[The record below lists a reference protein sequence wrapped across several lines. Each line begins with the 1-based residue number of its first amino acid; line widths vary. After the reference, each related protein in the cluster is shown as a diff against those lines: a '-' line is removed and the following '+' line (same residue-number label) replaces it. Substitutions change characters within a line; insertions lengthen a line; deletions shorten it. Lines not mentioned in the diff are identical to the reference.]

1 VITDEE
7 NQQTFINCNRSHALL
22 CGGKRSSTSADSPR
36 LIKPGRQINQKEK
49 ATMKA
54 IQRIGMRT
62 LAAVMMILLASLWAA
77 AQTSG
82 TPGKIAKF
90 KSSTT
95 LGYSVITEDKDGRVG
110 IGTALPTSKLT
121 VQGVIEAL
129 SGFKFPDG
137 TVQTTSAAGA
147 LVSVVHDSTLQGNG
161 TAASP
166 LAVASPLL
174 VRDLDNPARQPFQ
187 TMVEAPSGAPS
198 GTLIPIVTVL
208 AEKVLVLE
216 FISGLINVP
225 GNRFATAVLVIQ
237 EGGAPVFHHRLLL
250 TKIGAAS
257 STTDAYGVFPPF
269 RMYVKSGQTISL
281 AILDSDATITL
292 NITGHYV
299 DKLP

>member
-1 VITDEE
+1 MKVI
-7 NQQTFINCNRSHALL
+7 
-22 CGGKRSSTSADSPR
+22 K
-36 LIKPGRQINQKEK
+36 
-49 ATMKA
+49 
-54 IQRIGMRT
+54 RIGIQA
-62 LAAVMMILLASLWAA
+62 LAVVMMTLLASLWAA

-95 LGYSVITEDKDGRVG
+95 LGDSVITEDKDGRVG
-110 IGTALPTSKLT
+110 IGTALPTSRLT

-147 LVSVVHDSTLQGNG
+147 LVSVTHDTTLTGNG
-161 TAASP
+161 TPALP
-166 LAVASPLL
+166 LGVASPLL

-187 TMVEAPSGAPS
+187 TTIEAPSGTPS
-198 GTLIPIVTVL
+198 GTLIPIVTVS
-208 AEKVLVLE
+208 AGKVLVLE

-225 GNRFATAVLVIQ
+225 TNRFATAVLLIQ
-237 EGGAPVFHHRLLL
+237 EGATPVFHHRLLL
-250 TKIGAAS
+250 TKIGAAA
-257 STTDAYGVFPPF
+257 STIDAYGVHPPF

-281 AILDSDATITL
+281 IILDSDATMTL

>member
-1 VITDEE
+1 
-7 NQQTFINCNRSHALL
+7 
-22 CGGKRSSTSADSPR
+22 
-36 LIKPGRQINQKEK
+36 
-49 ATMKA
+49 MKA
-54 IQRIGMRT
+54 IQRIGMYT
-62 LAAVMMILLASLWAA
+62 LAVVMMILLASLCVT
-77 AQTSG
+77 AQISG

-95 LGYSVITEDKDGRVG
+95 LGDSVITEDKDGRVG
-110 IGTALPTSKLT
+110 IGTALPTSRLT

-147 LVSVVHDSTLQGNG
+147 LVSVAHDMTLTGNG
-161 TAASP
+161 TPALP
-166 LAVASPLL
+166 LGVASPLL

-187 TMVEAPSGAPS
+187 ATVEAPPGTPS
-198 GTLIPIVTVL
+198 GTLIPIVTVP
-208 AEKVLVLE
+208 AGKILVLE

-225 GNRFATAVLVIQ
+225 TNSLATTVLLIQ
-237 EGGAPVFHHRLLL
+237 EGVAPVFHHRVLL

-257 STTDAYGVFPPF
+257 STIDAYGVFQPF
-269 RMYVKSGQTISL
+269 RMYVKSSQAISL
-281 AILDSDATITL
+281 AILNSDTTITL

>member
-1 VITDEE
+1 M
-7 NQQTFINCNRSHALL
+7 N
-22 CGGKRSSTSADSPR
+22 
-36 LIKPGRQINQKEK
+36 
-49 ATMKA
+49 A
-54 IQRIGMRT
+54 IQRIGLHT
-62 LAAVMMILLASLWAA
+62 LAVAMMILLASLCAT

-95 LGYSVITEDKDGRVG
+95 LGDSAITEDKDGRVG
-110 IGTALPTSKLT
+110 IGTSLPTSKLT

-187 TMVEAPSGAPS
+187 TTVEAPSGTPS
-198 GTLIPIVTVL
+198 GTLIPIVTVP
-208 AEKVLVLE
+208 AGKVLVLE

-225 GNRFATAVLVIQ
+225 TNRLATAVLLIQ
-237 EGGAPVFHHRLLL
+237 EGTAPMFHHRLLL
-250 TKIGAAS
+250 TKIGAAA
-257 STTDAYGVFPPF
+257 STIDAYGVSPPF
-269 RMYVKSGQTISL
+269 RMYVKSGQTINL
-281 AILDSDATITL
+281 VTLDSVTTITL

-299 DKLP
+299 DNLP